1 MRHIWPQF
9 SQRSPLPVSYTH
21 LILGLEDKLAA
32 LPNQLSGGQ
41 QQRVAIARSLIYRP
55 AILLAD
61 EPTGNLDHKN
71 SKEIVD
77 LLKLSNRNLN
87 QTILLIT
94 HDEKIALETDRI
106 VTIEDGRI
114 LSDQIRG

>member
-1 MRHIWPQF
+1 MVTFLRFLNPVQIFLQI
-9 SQRSPLPVSYTH
+9 SVLGKRSAIAVSYTH
-21 LILGLEDKLAA
+21 LDVYKR
-32 LPNQLSGGQ
+32 Q
-41 QQRVAIARSLIYRP
+41 
-55 AILLAD
+55 
-61 EPTGNLDHKN
+61 
-71 SKEIVD
+71 IVD